1 MTTSPL
7 ETLVDVFHHF
17 DTPLNCLKTSRVVVE
32 VRLEGALLSC
42 RWPALNRLLE
52 QRPERLLP
60 WLQSEDRIIFVPE
73 TPVQADV
80 WESSSY
86 GIEDCHIC
94 HIYQT

>member
-60 WLQSEDRIIFVPE
+60 WLQSEDRIIFVPGE
-73 TPVQADV
+73 
-80 WESSSY
+80 
-86 GIEDCHIC
+86 
-94 HIYQT
+94 

>member
-7 ETLVDVFHHF
+7 ETLVDVFHHL
-17 DTPLNCLKTSRVVVE
+17 DAPRNCLKTSLVVVE

-60 WLQSEDRIIFVPE
+60 WLQSEDRIIFVPDE
-73 TPVQADV
+73 
-80 WESSSY
+80 
-86 GIEDCHIC
+86 
-94 HIYQT
+94 